1 MKLGLGLGLQYGRKT
16 TSGGGEQLF
25 LDKYSGASFA
35 VSATRKLISSYN
47 GDLMEVRRANN
58 DVGYIGT
65 VNGVLDIASLMA
77 FSQGGLVA
85 VPRIYSQL
93 NASDDYVQNIVT
105 RQGLIV
111 DVNGD
116 LNELNGQPVILRS
129 ADDNGGYISDFDTR
143 TGIQNK
149 GYFYIGKNTANK
161 LSIIFSNTNEG
172 AIGYYSR
179 DVNTSPATSIISPTN
194 ERLNGATWN
203 YVNRNGVYDD
213 TLEQFILSANM
224 DFNFGEASKSLGY
237 RFSNPSNI
245 GMFAFQEE
253 IIFNNTDD
261 QLSKE
266 IDLNNFY
273 NAY

>member
-1 MKLGLGLGLQYGRKT
+1 MKLGLGLGLQYGRRII
-16 TSGGGEQLF
+16 SGGGEQLF

-35 VSATRKLISSYN
+35 VSATRKLIASYN

-58 DVGYIGT
+58 DVGYIST

-93 NASDDYVQNIVT
+93 NASDDYVQPIVN

-129 ADDNGGYISDFDTR
+129 AEDNGGYVSDFDTR
-143 TGIQNK
+143 IGNQNK

-161 LSIIFSNTNEG
+161 LSMLFGSESGNEF
-172 AIGYYSR
+172 GYYS
-179 DVNTSPATSIISPTN
+179 VQSNSGAANNIINPSN
-194 ERLNGATWN
+194 ERLNGLSWN
-203 YVNRNGVYDD
+203 YTNRNDVYDD
-213 TLEQFILSANM
+213 TLEQFIFSANM

-237 RFSNPSNI
+237 RFSLPSSI
-245 GMFAFQEE
+245 GMYAFQEE

-261 QLSKE
+261 QLAKE